1 MSTYLRMGESPGGLD
16 NTLLFG
22 GMYGKELN
30 FSPKG
35 DYGASDEEFHGQK
48 GSLYIPGAEFIPK
61 RSGNFTPDWDPSLST
76 DSLPSEYSSGDSS
89 ASNLPGHWHW
99 KKTVAIVLF
108 LFAVITILSD
118 KKFGLGSALMTN
130 FPLQVM
136 AVILGIALYVF

>member
-35 DYGASDEEFHGQK
+35 DYGASEDELYGQK
-48 GSLYIPGAEFIPK
+48 GPLYI
-61 RSGNFTPDWDPSLST
+61 PDWDPSLST
-76 DSLPSEYSSGDSS
+76 DSLAETTYPTSYSGSSTGGD
-89 ASNLPGHWHW
+89 WHW
-99 KKTVAIVLF
+99 KKTIAMVLF
-108 LFAVITILSD
+108 LFAVITILANS
-118 KKFGLGSALMTN
+118 KFGIGKILMTN

-136 AVILGIALYVF
+136 ALVLGAALYFF